1 MYAWD
6 MQDAAAGTSSK
17 DRLLAGALTCIAQQG
32 YAATSSRDIAKAAG
46 ANVASIN
53 YHFGSKD
60 TLVNAALSQCFG
72 MWNQRVEQ
80 AFEAAAGLAPRDQ
93 LGAILHAAIDS
104 FADLRSSVHAC
115 VESYAPALRSQ
126 ELRERLAEG
135 YAGVRESAI
144 RLATQHMGD
153 VGMAAPQN
161 LAAIASVL
169 MAVCDGLM
177 LQWIADPQA
186 TPNAAETLD
195 ALSALG
201 TLASMGSNESA
212 GIQKNL

>member
-1 MYAWD
+1 MGV
-6 MQDAAAGTSSK
+6 QDLSGDRGSK
-17 DRLLAGALTCIAQQG
+17 NKLIQGALNCIAHKG
-32 YAATSSRDIAKAAG
+32 YAGTSSRDIARAAG

-53 YHFGSKD
+53 YHFGSKEA
-60 TLVNAALSQCFG
+60 LVNEALGQCFG
-72 MWNQRVEQ
+72 MWNQRVEE
-80 AFEAAAGLAPRDQ
+80 AFDAAAGLGPSDQ
-93 LGAILHAAIDS
+93 LRAILRAAIDS

-115 VESYAPALRSQ
+115 VESYAPALRSE
-126 ELRERLAEG
+126 ELRERLAAG
-135 YAGVRESAI
+135 YAAVRESAV

-153 VGMAAPQN
+153 VGMAARQN

-201 TLASMGSNESA
+201 TLASMGANQSA
-212 GIQKNL
+212 G

>member
-1 MYAWD
+1 
-6 MQDAAAGTSSK
+6 MQGAAADTSSK
-17 DRLLAGALTCIAQQG
+17 DRLLQGALTCIAQQG
-32 YAATSSRDIAKAAG
+32 YAATSSRDIARAAG

-60 TLVNAALSQCFG
+60 ALVNAALSQCFG
-72 MWNQRVEQ
+72 MWNQRVER

-93 LGAILHAAIDS
+93 LGAILRAAIDS

-126 ELRERLAEG
+126 ELRERLAAG
-135 YAGVRESAI
+135 YAGVRESAV

-186 TPNAAETLD
+186 TPNGAETLD

-201 TLASMGSNESA
+201 TLASMEANQSA
-212 GIQKNL
+212 G